1 MRSRCMLLA
10 GAALAAWLSVA
21 PPAVAWDAAGH
32 RMVAAAALEG
42 ALRDNGLP
50 QWLAAP
56 DVRARL
62 EFQSGEP
69 DRWRGQPSDTLRHAA
84 HPDHYIDVEDL
95 EPFGLTLRTLPP
107 LRFEYLKA
115 MVAAQTKHPDRF
127 TPYDIE
133 KDPSRQYEWPGFAP
147 YALTEYY
154 AKLQASFRMLRI
166 LEALDERGRD
176 EQIAQEKANIIYHMG
191 MLAHFVGDVAQPLH
205 TTKHHHGWIGP
216 NPNGYTTEYG
226 IHSYID
232 GRLIVIHD
240 ITTADV
246 LDIAD
251 FSRRVDP
258 LHPWNDVIETL
269 ERSFAQ
275 VEPLY
280 QLHKS
285 GELEQES
292 GRAFIVS
299 RLSDAASTLAALYR
313 AAWES
318 SIPEGREIRMFQ
330 GWTPPV
336 TTSAP

>member
-1 MRSRCMLLA
+1 
-10 GAALAAWLSVA
+10 
-21 PPAVAWDAAGH
+21 
-32 RMVAAAALEG
+32 
-42 ALRDNGLP
+42 
-50 QWLAAP
+50 
-56 DVRARL
+56 
-62 EFQSGEP
+62 
-69 DRWRGQPSDTLRHAA
+69 
-84 HPDHYIDVEDL
+84 
-95 EPFGLTLRTLPP
+95 
-107 LRFEYLKA
+107 
-115 MVAAQTKHPDRF
+115 
-127 TPYDIE
+127 
-133 KDPSRQYEWPGFAP
+133 
-147 YALTEYY
+147 
-154 AKLQASFRMLRI
+154 LRI

-299 RLSDAASTLAALYR
+299 RLSDAASTLA
-313 AAWES
+313 
-318 SIPEGREIRMFQ
+318 
-330 GWTPPV
+330 
-336 TTSAP
+336 